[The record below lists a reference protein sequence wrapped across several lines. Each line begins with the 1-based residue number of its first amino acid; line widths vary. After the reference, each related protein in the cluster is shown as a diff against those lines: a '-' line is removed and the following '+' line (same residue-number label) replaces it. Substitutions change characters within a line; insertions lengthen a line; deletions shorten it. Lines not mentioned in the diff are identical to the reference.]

1 MGGDKGR
8 QIWKGTL
15 QIHFLLIT
23 QIQIDRYGK
32 GVPILHGASQKCT
45 KDTRRRRQR
54 YKGSNADRSKEKC
67 RQSEKAGVRQEGCKS
82 IFYKGS
88 GYASMA
94 AIAKDF

>member
-1 MGGDKGR
+1 MER
-8 QIWKGTL
+8 NLANPFSAYCTN
-15 QIHFLLIT
+15 T
-23 QIQIDRYGK
+23 QVDRYGK